1 MHSTRPSPLLHYALL
16 ADALAS
22 GATGLLAFAGAR
34 ALADL
39 LGLPTALLRYAG
51 LMLLPYA
58 AFLLWL
64 GTRASIAP
72 RTVYAV
78 VAVNALWAVD
88 SVVLLA
94 SGWVAP
100 TALGIGFVLLQALAV
115 AGFAAAQAYGL
126 RAEAAGGAV
135 HA

>member
-1 MHSTRPSPLLHYALL
+1 MHSTRPSPLLRYALL

-22 GATGLLAFAGAR
+22 GATGLLAFAGAG

-100 TALGIGFVLLQALAV
+100 TALGIGFVLFQALAV